1 MSFRRSKTPLQLR
14 RVCQQALK
22 NYDETMDYGMP
33 VYKRDGVMEVSFA
46 SQKQYIALYVLKQD
60 VVERHR
66 SKLSTC
72 EIKVQTL
79 LRSASFV

>member
-1 MSFRRSKTPLQLR
+1 
-14 RVCQQALK
+14 
-22 NYDETMDYGMP
+22 MDYGIP